1 MNAPL
6 QLSDSVNI
14 KKKGANV
21 CNMKKKST
29 DVRII
34 SAWGLVSKR
43 TVAPQKS
50 SNIYSFYTLKFF
62 CIHVEGHTHKKNHK
76 IFPYDDHWISR

>member
-14 KKKGANV
+14 LKKGANV
-21 CNMKKKST
+21 CNAKKKST

-34 SAWGLVSKR
+34 SAWRVGIKKR
-43 TVAPQKS
+43 IVAPPKKKDQG
-50 SNIYSFYTLKFF
+50 LFF
-62 CIHVEGHTHKKNHK
+62 L
-76 IFPYDDHWISR
+76 

>member
-21 CNMKKKST
+21 CN
-29 DVRII
+29 V
-34 SAWGLVSKR
+34 
-43 TVAPQKS
+43 
-50 SNIYSFYTLKFF
+50 
-62 CIHVEGHTHKKNHK
+62 KKNQQMCE
-76 IFPYDDHWISR
+76 

>member
-1 MNAPL
+1 MNVPL

-21 CNMKKKST
+21 CNVKKKST

-34 SAWGLVSKR
+34 SAWGIK
-43 TVAPQKS
+43 KNS
-50 SNIYSFYTLKFF
+50 SPKKISFKLYSSYPLLFF
-62 CIHVEGHTHKKNHK
+62 CTPGKDTHTN
-76 IFPYDDHWISR
+76 ILRTFPNTHNWISQ

>member
-1 MNAPL
+1 MNVLL

-21 CNMKKKST
+21 CNVKKKST

-34 SAWGLVSKR
+34 SAWG
-43 TVAPQKS
+43 
-50 SNIYSFYTLKFF
+50 I
-62 CIHVEGHTHKKNHK
+62 KKNSSPK
-76 IFPYDDHWISR
+76 K

>member
-14 KKKGANV
+14 KKRCKCV
-21 CNMKKKST
+21 QHEKKST

-34 SAWGLVSKR
+34 SAWGPVSKR
-43 TVAPQKS
+43 TVAKLKKKI
-50 SNIYSFYTLKFF
+50 NFYSFHIQEFF
-62 CIHVEGHTHKKNHK
+62 CIHVKGHTQNNHE
-76 IFPYDDHWISR
+76 ISSYEDNCISQ

>member
-21 CNMKKKST
+21 CNTKKTPT

-34 SAWGLVSKR
+34 SAWGPVSKR
-43 TVAPQKS
+43 TVAGVGWGEV
-50 SNIYSFYTLKFF
+50 LFF
-62 CIHVEGHTHKKNHK
+62 LYFKVFLYPC
-76 IFPYDDHWISR
+76 